1 MKYAYELPDE
11 TVVWREFPM
20 IGAPIPKTVEVHGVT
35 AKRSYRSEVKGG
47 KPTKGWPITCYASG
61 VNADQAQDLRDEFK
75 RVGVPTEVT
84 RDGDPVYRDSGH
96 RKRALKARGIHD
108 RAAYY

>member
-20 IGAPIPKTVEVHGVT
+20 MGEIPQTVDVDGVK

-47 KPTKGWPITCYASG
+47 KPKKGYPITCYASG
-61 VNADQAQDLRDEFK
+61 VNANQAQELRDEFK

-84 RDGDPVYRDSGH
+84 INGDPVYLDSGH
-96 RKRALKARGIHD
+96 RKRALKARGFFD
-108 RAAYY
+108 RAAFY